1 MDDTAPLPRPKRRLG
16 RRGLVA
22 AVVAV
27 TVVAVGGAVAFAA
40 GGDDDPPATTAAP
53 AHDTDH
59 DHGTPDATAGPDA
72 GTTDAGTAGPDAPGG
87 RRRGGAHHG
96 HDHPALTPYADRY
109 AAATPD
115 QQAAADDLQAAV
127 AATVAPYADVDDAVA
142 AGYRVV
148 PGTEGGIAAHYL
160 DVGAARDGRVLDPS
174 RPEGLVYYAAGDGD
188 PVLLGAFFVAPP
200 GQPVPD
206 DAGGIVVWH
215 SHDPACTGFFATPDQ
230 PCTDSRRMLHVWTA
244 DHVEINAP
252 RLGRTVGIDIVDPF
266 GAPFT
271 ASIARSD

>member
-1 MDDTAPLPRPKRRLG
+1 MDETTPLPPPRRRLG

-22 AVVAV
+22 AAVAV

-53 AHDTDH
+53 AHDAGHDH
-59 DHGTPDATAGPDA
+59 DRLH
-72 GTTDAGTAGPDAPGG
+72 TDAPADAAAGPDAPGD
-87 RRRGGAHHG
+87 RRRTAGHH
-96 HDHPALTPYADRY
+96 HDHPALTPYAERY

-115 QQAAADDLQAAV
+115 QQAAADELQAAV
-127 AATVAPYADVDDAVA
+127 AAAVAPYADEAAAVA
-142 AGYRVV
+142 AGYQVV
-148 PGTEGGIAAHYL
+148 HGTEGRIAHYL
-160 DVGAARDGRVLDPS
+160 NLDAARDGRVLDPS
-174 RPEGLVYYAAGDGD
+174 RPEGLVYYEGGEGE
-188 PVLLGAFFVAPP
+188 PLLLGAFFVAPKAAA
-200 GQPVPD
+200 VPD

-215 SHDPACTGFFATPDQ
+215 SHDPACTGFFATPEA

-244 DHVEINAP
+244 DHVEITAP
-252 RLGRTVGIDIVDPF
+252 RLGRTVGVDIVDPF